1 MVKKEFTF
9 RGHLLDDLLR
19 MQDKEFA
26 GLICSRSR
34 RTLLRSGID
43 KKLDGKIAKAH
54 ALLQQ
59 EKEAKPIR
67 THLRNTIVVP
77 RMVGLRFAV
86 HRGNSFEIVA
96 ITKDMLGHFLGE
108 FALTRKKLMHGRAGI
123 GATKSSTAITA
134 RG

>member
-1 MVKKEFTF
+1 MVKKDFAF
-9 RGHLLDDLLR
+9 RGHSLEELLKLS
-19 MQDKEFA
+19 DKEFA
-26 GLICSRSR
+26 NLISSRSR

-43 KKLDGKIAKAH
+43 RKIEKKIEKAH
-54 ALLQQ
+54 ALLHQG
-59 EKEAKPIR
+59 KEAKPIR

-77 RMVGLRFAV
+77 RMIGLRFAV
-86 HRGNSFEIVA
+86 HRGNTFEIVG
-96 ITKDMLGHFLGE
+96 ITQEMLGHFLGE

>member
-1 MVKKEFTF
+1 MVKKEFAF
-9 RGHLLDDLLR
+9 RGYSIEQLLKIT
-19 MQDKEFA
+19 DKEFA

-43 KKLDGKIAKAH
+43 KKLEKKIEKAH

-59 EKEAKPIR
+59 GKEAKPIR

-96 ITKDMLGHFLGE
+96 IRKDMLGHFLGE

>member
-1 MVKKEFTF
+1 MVKKEFAF
-9 RGHLLDDLLR
+9 RGQPIEELLKLS
-19 MQDKEFA
+19 DKEFA

-34 RTLLRSGID
+34 RTLLRSGMD
-43 KKLDGKIAKAH
+43 KKIEKKIEKAH

-59 EKEAKPIR
+59 GKEAKPIR
-67 THLRNTIVVP
+67 THLRNIIVVP

-86 HRGNSFEIVA
+86 HRGNTFEI
-96 ITKDMLGHFLGE
+96 IGIMPEMLGHFIGE
-108 FALTRKKLMHGRAGI
+108 FALTRKKIMHGRAGI

>member
-1 MVKKEFTF
+1 MVKKEFAF
-9 RGHLLDDLLR
+9 RGHSLEQLLKLS
-19 MQDKEFA
+19 DKEFA

-43 KKLDGKIAKAH
+43 KKLEKKIEKAH

-59 EKEAKPIR
+59 GKDAKPIR

-77 RMVGLRFAV
+77 RMVGVRFAV
-86 HRGNSFEIVA
+86 HRGNTFEIVG
-96 ITKDMLGHFLGE
+96 ITQEMLGHFLGE
-108 FALTRKKLMHGRAGI
+108 FALTRKKMMHGRAGI

>member
-1 MVKKEFTF
+1 MLEE
-9 RGHLLDDLLR
+9 LLK
-19 MQDKEFA
+19 MPDKDFA
-26 GLICSRSR
+26 KLIGSRAR

-43 KKLDGKIAKAH
+43 KKLDEKIKKAH

-59 EKEAKPIR
+59 GKEAKPLR
-67 THLRNTIVVP
+67 THLRGTIVVP

-86 HRGNSFEIVA
+86 HRGNTFEIVA